1 MDRRGPLPDEIAKA
15 LEQGAIVVTSNQR
28 AARAFRRGWD
38 QRNREL
44 GVASWAPAVVMSW
57 DAWLVSIWRRL
68 VVEGHASEMVLN
80 RSQEQVVWRKILEAD
95 GELASLR
102 SVDSLAAMA
111 MDAWRLTCRYDG
123 QLRLQGA
130 GGSLD
135 TRSFQ
140 RWANAFQRICR
151 SERFFAQSQMESK
164 LREKLEK
171 DAAQSEFVK
180 FTDGSVAL
188 VGFDHL
194 NPAQSSLVNTLRST
208 GVQVEELGL
217 GITAQRR
224 LLVETNDTQEELRTA
239 ARWIRRFLEE
249 NNGATI
255 GLIVPSLEKE
265 RAEIDR
271 VFREVLAPELE
282 DIRAANQTGP
292 YEFSIGTAL
301 ITVPIVATAFDLLR
315 WSIKPL
321 TLERV
326 SALLTSPYF
335 AMSDEERTTRAEFD
349 AFELRA
355 SRMLRPEVSLSG
367 LVEMVER
374 SRRKQRLSR
383 LLGALRA
390 TQRVANRLQGLDARP
405 HEEWV
410 KKMQELLIA
419 AMWGSGKKESSFEF
433 QTRHKWESTLDEL
446 ATLDFDGAR
455 VEFSDALSALERITR
470 ETIFAPE
477 SREAPVQVMGP
488 LEAAGSTFD
497 AIWFLHAG
505 ELSWPMPTSS
515 NSLLPWHLQ
524 RELEMP
530 GTDVNVDSELARK
543 ITERIATSADT
554 VVFSYAK
561 ESSDGKQRPSSVL
574 SELSLESVPTIDLVG
589 GESQR
594 QTVELE
600 EIADSTPVQPLP
612 DRVVRGG
619 AKVLELQAL
628 CGFRAFAEKRLWAT
642 EIESVELGLDA
653 AESGTVVHKALE
665 VFWKEVR
672 TQDAL
677 RSMTAEEH
685 GGMLDWSIAQALKKT
700 AEANTTEWDE
710 AYVDVQRRRLNRILS
725 GWLDMESNRVLP
737 FEVKVSEKEFDDVH
751 VGPLRLKVRMDR
763 IDLVEGGEV
772 LIDYKTGAASPSDWL
787 TARPN
792 APQLPLYAILT
803 QADHLQGVAFGLVR
817 AGEDCALKGYETM
830 EGILPKSTKL
840 TEAPT
845 LEAQTERWREV
856 LVSLAEEFSSGDA
869 LVRPKKYPETCAH
882 CGQRLLCRLNVS
894 LLEEDDD
901 EDGPATEAS
910 GG

>member
-1 MDRRGPLPDEIAKA
+1 MDRRRPLPDGIAEA

-38 QRNREL
+38 QRNHEL
-44 GVASWAPAVVMSW
+44 GVASWGPAAVMSW

-68 VVEGHASEMVLN
+68 VVEGHASEMMLN

-95 GELASLR
+95 RELASLR

-111 MDAWRLTCRYDG
+111 MEAWRLICRYDG
-123 QLRLQGA
+123 QLRLQGT

-135 TRSFQ
+135 TGSFQ
-140 RWANAFQRICR
+140 RWASAFQRICR
-151 SERFFAQSQMESK
+151 SERFFAQAQMENK
-164 LREKLEK
+164 LCEKLEK
-171 DAAQSEFVK
+171 GDAQSEFVE
-180 FTDGSVAL
+180 FTTGIVTL

-194 NPAQSSLVNTLRST
+194 NPAQSSLVSTLRSA
-208 GVQVEELGL
+208 GVQVEELRL
-217 GITAQRR
+217 DINAQKR
-224 LLVETNDTQEELRTA
+224 LFVEADDSQGELRTA

-249 NNGATI
+249 NNGATV
-255 GLIVPSLEKE
+255 GLIAPSLEKE

-282 DIRAANQTGP
+282 DIRASNQTGP

-301 ITVPIVATAFDLLR
+301 TTVPMIATAFDLLR

-321 TLERV
+321 PLERV
-326 SALLTSPYF
+326 SALLISPYF

-355 SRMLRPEVSLSG
+355 SRMLRPEISLSG
-367 LVEMVER
+367 LVEVVER

-390 TQRVANRLQGLDARP
+390 TQRVANRLQGLDARS
-405 HEEWV
+405 HEEWAE
-410 KKMQELLIA
+410 KMKELLVA
-419 AMWGSGKKESSFEF
+419 AMWGSAKIENSYEF

-455 VEFSDALSALERITR
+455 VEFSDALSALEKVAH
-470 ETIFAPE
+470 ETIFALE

-497 AIWFLHAG
+497 AIWFLRAG
-505 ELSWPMPTSS
+505 ELSWPMPAST
-515 NSLLPWHLQ
+515 NSLLPWYLQ

-543 ITERIATSADT
+543 ITERIAASADT
-554 VVFSYAK
+554 VVFSYSK
-561 ESSDGKQRPSSVL
+561 EDGKQRPSSVL
-574 SELSLESVPTIDLVG
+574 SELSLEPVLTIDLVG
-589 GESQR
+589 DESQR

-600 EIADSTPVQPLP
+600 EIADSTPVQALP
-612 DRVVRGG
+612 DGVVRGG
-619 AKVLELQAL
+619 AKVLELQAA

-642 EIESVELGLDA
+642 EIDSVELGLDA
-653 AESGTVVHKALE
+653 AESGTVIHKALE
-665 VFWKEVR
+665 IFWKEVR

-677 RSMTAEEH
+677 RSMTAEERR
-685 GGMLDWSIAQALKKT
+685 GMLDWSIAEALRKT
-700 AEANTTEWDE
+700 IDKNTAEWDE
-710 AYVDVQRRRLNRILS
+710 AYLDVQRSRLYKVLS
-725 GWLDMESNRVLP
+725 SWLDLELERPLP
-737 FEVKVSEKEFDDVH
+737 FEVKLSEKEFDDARI
-751 VGPLRLKVRMDR
+751 GPLRLKVRMDR
-763 IDLVEGGEV
+763 VDMVEGGEV
-772 LIDYKTGAASPSDWL
+772 LIDYKTGAATPSDWL

-803 QADHLQGVAFGLVR
+803 EADHLQGVAFGLVR
-817 AGEDCALKGYETM
+817 AGEDCALKGYETI

-856 LVSLAEEFSSGDA
+856 LVGLAEEFSSGDA

-901 EDGPATEAS
+901 EDGPVTEAS